1 MGLAMAVK
9 IADLS
14 YTFAR
19 EPEPQPVCGIEA
31 MATVNDEH
39 KPIDSIQSGKVLHV
53 MRDIDGHVIVV
64 DGRPDAEELV
74 APRVGR
80 TPISQVP
87 QINVIPGSF

>member
-14 YTFAR
+14 HTFAR
-19 EPEPQPVCGIEA
+19 EPAPQPVCGIDA
-31 MATVNDEH
+31 TGTVNDER

-53 MRDIDGHVIVV
+53 IRDIDGHVIVV

-80 TPISQVP
+80 TSISQVP
-87 QINVIPGSF
+87 QINVIAGSF